1 MTDHVVKG
9 HLVIGSEAGMETG
22 KELVLLLPLSSSE
35 ISRV

>member
-1 MTDHVVKG
+1 MTDHVVEG
-9 HLVIGSEAGMETG
+9 RLVTGSEAGMETG